1 VTWVHRFATHVEE
14 AGRGRVVVVPL
25 DVPAVFGKVRGTV
38 NGFPYRSTIM
48 KYGDTYYLG
57 LNGELRN
64 GAGVDAGDLVEIE
77 MELDDAPR
85 EVDVPA
91 ELAAALDATPA
102 ARHAFDALSQ
112 EGRCDAHEK
121 DQDALLERSD
131 CPARLEVELDRVA
144 EVVDVNAL
152 VAVVETAPVDVA
164 RRVTEGP
171 EPICDRAPRLPQVV
185 RVREA
190 RRH

>member
-102 ARHAFDALSQ
+102 ARHAFDALSYTHQ
-112 EGRCDAHEK
+112 KEYAGWIAEAKRDETRRTRVEK
-121 DQDALLERSD
+121 A
-131 CPARLEVELDRVA
+131 VA
-144 EVVDVNAL
+144 ML
-152 VAVVETAPVDVA
+152 T
-164 RRVTEGP
+164 RRIKT
-171 EPICDRAPRLPQVV
+171 LY
-185 RVREA
+185 
-190 RRH
+190 